1 MKNNFK
7 HKINCLK
14 FFISKRF
21 ELSISDV
28 GRGTG
33 SFKEA
38 LIWDAD
44 KDGFLDD
51 FSEVCLGV
59 HKLND
64 VILKAVRHCNN
75 ILMDE
80 MIEEGDDRFITLDK

>member
-1 MKNNFK
+1 MRNDFK

-14 FFISKRF
+14 FPIGNRF

-28 GRGTG
+28 GRGANAN
-33 SFKEA
+33 KEA

-51 FSEVCLGV
+51 FNEGCLGT
-59 HKLND
+59 HRLHQ
-64 VILKAVRHCNN
+64 VIVKAVRHCNN

-80 MIEEGDDRFITLDK
+80 AIEDGDDRFITLD